1 MATPSHLC
9 ERARTWASL
18 RADGELSELEGRL
31 LAAHLGRCVPCRAFA
46 RRIDAVADV
55 LRSARPARPATLT
68 LVLPRRSRT
77 AIRVFQTAAA
87 TVAVVAC
94 GTLAAIVSPGNASR
108 AAKPVAM
115 VASAESPDRLREL
128 RRPGLVRRIGA
139 APRNQRLPVE
149 SV

>member
-1 MATPSHLC
+1 MSAHSHLC

-31 LAAHLGRCVPCRAFA
+31 LAAHLGRCRPCRTFA
-46 RRIDAVADV
+46 GRVDAVADA
-55 LRSARPARPATLT
+55 LRSARPERPATLA

-77 AIRVFQTAAA
+77 SVRVLQTAAA
-87 TVAVVAC
+87 TVAVVTC
-94 GTLAAIVSPGNASR
+94 GTLAAIVAPGNATR

-115 VASAESPDRLREL
+115 VASAESADRLREL
-128 RRPGLVRRIGA
+128 RRPGLVRRAGV
-139 APRNQRLPVE
+139 APRNRRLPVE